1 MKKFVFPLAVALLL
15 LALSLV
21 VYLELPTEKS
31 SSSKIL
37 NFFSNKQK
45 ENPQAQNTQNQ
56 QARPS
61 SQDEPTSS
69 QTPQSEAQNQECA
82 ERQISYS
89 INGFLYISN
98 CLEFEIET
106 CTMKNIICSL
116 DLTNLDHSTS
126 GQFTILFEIVSADK
140 PDELLHVEPVT
151 TMLAP
156 RETQNI
162 QVSII
167 IEDENA
173 DKELTCSF
181 SSEEVLTTCN

>member
-45 ENPQAQNTQNQ
+45 ENPQAQNTQNP
-56 QARPS
+56 QAQPS
-61 SQDEPTSS
+61 SQDEPSS
-69 QTPQSEAQNQECA
+69 QTSQSEVQNQECA

-106 CTMKNIICSL
+106 CTMQNIICSL

-156 RETQNI
+156 RETQNL
-162 QVSII
+162 QASII